1 MTWAPCPHS
10 VRTRGKNCGFV
21 VGFVGFLVVWVC
33 CLLFLFA
40 SQPCW
45 KLDLKSTEVTCAK
58 PAHTAPPLVQK
69 KVAMPSTATLT
80 NSCTS
85 YAISCM
91 GCATKRVRAGGKK
104 CLGATGWCVVPPLWE
119 GDQHRFLQ
127 HLVQRKHCPLGLGA
141 CGCVLLF
148 GFCVL
153 GFGCV
158 LVSPPPT
165 CSVSILLMMT
175 WALRPHGVRTRGK
188 KKHCNRYLCCNLSHL
203 SPRQFSTMHS
213 SR

>member
-1 MTWAPCPHS
+1 MVSPVSHGPCMLTDS
-10 VRTRGKNCGFV
+10 DLRTPLSEGRVNTPK
-21 VGFVGFLVVWVC
+21 
-33 CLLFLFA
+33 A
-40 SQPCW
+40 S
-45 KLDLKSTEVTCAK
+45 LD
-58 PAHTAPPLVQK
+58 Q
-69 KVAMPSTATLT
+69 
-80 NSCTS
+80 
-85 YAISCM
+85 Y
-91 GCATKRVRAGGKK
+91 
-104 CLGATGWCVVPPLWE
+104 LGATGWCVVPPLWE

-188 KKHCNRYLCCNLSHL
+188 KTLQSVSLLQPFAPVTPTIFDHALEPVTEVGKDDSSLPRQESHL
-203 SPRQFSTMHS
+203 
-213 SR
+213 